1 MIGTGRRESF
11 WRGEAQAGVAGK
23 AGVAEM
29 AGKADK
35 AEVTVIAET
44 AEVAV
49 TIPL

>member
-1 MIGTGRRESF
+1 MIGAGRRESF
-11 WRGEAQAGVAGK
+11 WRGEAQ

-49 TIPL
+49 TILL